1 MKRLYP
7 LLLAATAL
15 IITGCPSFTTLHTAT
30 PVEKGT
36 AEITGAAGLSGASGN
51 FFNALGAANTDGG
64 VNFNGALPYIGEIH
78 GRYGVS
84 DNLGIGGRVSSFGM
98 FGVDANIAPVNTD
111 AFAFS
116 LNPAV
121 TVVPLGLFTYGTVE
135 GNALVDIVKSD
146 SVTVTMGAKGGG
158 IWATAADSSGIT
170 PYVGPTVGAEFWV
183 NKRVAIAPWFD
194 GVWLTDTLGNSNVF
208 TYFAMLGIKA
218 KVGSLPGDSSVEE

>member
-36 AEITGAAGLSGASGN
+36 AEVTGAAGLLGARGN
-51 FFNALGAANTDGG
+51 FFGSIGGSTQDVNIGG
-64 VNFNGALPYIGEIH
+64 VLPYIGEIH

-84 DNLGIGGRVSSFGM
+84 DNLGIGGRISTYGM
-98 FGVDANIAPVNTD
+98 IGFDANIAPINTD
-111 AFAFS
+111 AFALS

-121 TVVPLGLFTYGTVE
+121 TVVPLGAITYGTVE
-135 GNALVDIVKSD
+135 GNALVDIVKTE
-146 SVTVTMGAKGGG
+146 SVTLTLGAKGGG
-158 IWATAADSSGIT
+158 IWGTAGDNAGIT
-170 PYVGPTVGAEFWV
+170 PYLGPTAGAEFWV
-183 NKRVAIAPWFD
+183 NKRVAVAPWFD
-194 GVWLTDTLGNSNVF
+194 GVWLTDTLGNSNTFV
-208 TYFAMLGIKA
+208 YFAMLGIKA